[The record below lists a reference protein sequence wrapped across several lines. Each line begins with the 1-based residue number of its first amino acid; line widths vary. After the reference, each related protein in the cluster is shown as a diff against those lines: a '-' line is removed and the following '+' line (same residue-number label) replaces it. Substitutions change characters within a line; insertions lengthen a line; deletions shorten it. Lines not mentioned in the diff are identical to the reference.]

1 MVTNT
6 RNKRTAHRGPLLAL
20 MLAGVFCA
28 FGSFWLLQ
36 AMQGDQSGGP
46 NVNVGNEPDYIID
59 NFSFVRMSETGQPRY
74 VISGERL
81 THHPADNVSDIDKP
95 VVQSMTV
102 EHPRTTMT
110 AERAHVDQNKSQID
124 LSGNV
129 DMQRPGAPAQ
139 AGRNA
144 VQPLRIRTEAM
155 TLLTDDEIA
164 KTDKPITLTLGGASV
179 NAVGMVANNA
189 TEKIDLGGPGRAIYP
204 PRQPR

>member
-1 MVTNT
+1 MVTNI

-20 MLAGVFCA
+20 MLAGVFAA

-36 AMQGDQSGGP
+36 VMQGDQAGGP

-59 NFSFVRMSETGQPRY
+59 NFSFVRMTETGQPRY

-81 THHPADNVSDIDKP
+81 THHPADNVSEIDKP
-95 VVQSMTV
+95 VVQSMTTQ
-102 EHPRTTMT
+102 HPRVTMT
-110 AERAHVDQNKSQID
+110 ADRAHVDQNKSQID

-129 DMQRPGAPAQ
+129 DMQRPGAPA
-139 AGRNA
+139 APGRNA
-144 VQPLRIRTEAM
+144 TQPMRITTQAM

-164 KTDKPITLTLGGASV
+164 KTDKPIRLTLGSASV
-179 NAVGMVANNA
+179 DAVGMVANNA
-189 TEKIDLGGPGRAIYP
+189 TEQIDLRGPGRAIYP

>member
-1 MVTNT
+1 MVTNI
-6 RNKRTAHRGPLLAL
+6 RNKRTAHRGRLLAL

-46 NVNVGNEPDYIID
+46 NINMGNEPDYIID
-59 NFSFVRMSETGQPRY
+59 NFSFVRMTETGQPRY

-102 EHPRTTMT
+102 QHPRVTVTSD
-110 AERAHVDQNKSQID
+110 RAHVDQNKSQID

-129 DMQRPGAPAQ
+129 DMQRPGAPARPGM
-139 AGRNA
+139 AA
-144 VQPLRIRTEAM
+144 SQPLRIRTEAL

-164 KTDKPITLTLGGASV
+164 KTSKLIHLTLGDASV
-179 NAVGMVANNA
+179 DAVGMVANNA
-189 TEKIDLGGPGRAIYP
+189 TEQIDLGGRGHATFP
-204 PRQPR
+204 PRQAR